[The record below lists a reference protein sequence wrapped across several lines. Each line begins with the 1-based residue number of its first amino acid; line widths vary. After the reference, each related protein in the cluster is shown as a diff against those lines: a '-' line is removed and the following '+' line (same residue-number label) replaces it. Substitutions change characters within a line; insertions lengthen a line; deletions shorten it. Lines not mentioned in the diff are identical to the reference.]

1 MLELRLL
8 KDSDIPLIEIWLNE
22 EHVKRW
28 YEIPHLGI
36 TINDWIPSDWIML
49 IL

>member
-8 KDSDIPLIEIWLNE
+8 KDSNIPLIEIWLNE